1 MSKFLKIIENT
12 SPEADLD
19 AIIAAKRGLQKMLI
33 SLGVT
38 VTSKVF
44 KDILYITLPD
54 KRIVELEVKGIS
66 DPKEEEAEDPAAEIK
81 AITAIASLPDQ
92 GLGKQLVSTTARQL
106 ATAKRNMATAA
117 EKISKK
123 FLDAV
128 K

>member
-66 DPKEEEAEDPAAEIK
+66 DPKEEEAEDPAAQVQ

-92 GLGKQLVSTTARQL
+92 PFGKKLVSTTARQL
-106 ATAKRNMATAA
+106 TTAKRNMATAA

-128 K
+128 S